1 MTPDRTPQR
10 PVSPA
15 ARDQGNRSVKRITRG
30 VAAAAILGTAVFGGL
45 AWAAADGTGTT
56 SSNTEADSSSFLG
69 SFFHDDD
76 DDDGHGAIDQ
86 GWQAPSATQQ
96 APAATSG
103 AS

>member
-10 PVSPA
+10 PASPA
-15 ARDQGNRSVKRITRG
+15 PREEGNRRVRRVTRG

-45 AWAAADGTGTT
+45 AWAADDDSGAT
-56 SSNTEADSSSFLG
+56 SSGASATSSPSLG
-69 SFFHDDD
+69 SFFGDD
-76 DDDGHGAIDQ
+76 DDDGHGSVDQ

-96 APAATSG
+96 PPAATSG